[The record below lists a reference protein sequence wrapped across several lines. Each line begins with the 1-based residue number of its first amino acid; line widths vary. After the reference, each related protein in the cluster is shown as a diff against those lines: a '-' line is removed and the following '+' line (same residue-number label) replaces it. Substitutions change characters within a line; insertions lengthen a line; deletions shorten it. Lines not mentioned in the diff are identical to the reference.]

1 MPQDFTPHLDDWL
14 QQRESDDNLFWRTG
28 LGDLQNL
35 MDEAIERMRSAEAA
49 LRHIEG
55 DWR

>member
-1 MPQDFTPHLDDWL
+1 MPQDFTPTLDDWL